1 MAVEEAFGTHYLK
14 QRILTE
20 FALAGH
26 IGITVETA
34 TDRLLVLSAPLA
46 ANSNYKGTAFAGSL
60 FSLAALTGW
69 AWLTRYI
76 AQHELGADVVIQA
89 SEIHYLAPVTGEFK
103 ASLLAPDRDD
113 LAKFRKMLQRAGRG
127 RIRLLVDIHDGAVLA
142 TRFEGLFAAA
152 ARGPQESSA
161 TREV

>member
-1 MAVEEAFGTHYLK
+1 MAVAESFGTEYLEK
-14 QRILTE
+14 RILTE

-34 TDRLLVLSAPLA
+34 TDRLLVLRAPLA
-46 ANSNYKGTAFAGSL
+46 ANANYKGTAFGGSL

-76 AQHELGADVVIQA
+76 ATHELGADAVIQA
-89 SEIHYLAPVTGEFK
+89 SEIRYLAPVTGEFK
-103 ASLLAPDRDD
+103 ASLHAPDPDTV
-113 LAKFRKMLQRAGRG
+113 AKFRKMLQRAGRG

-142 TRFEGLFAAA
+142 AQFEGVFAAA
-152 ARGPQESSA
+152 ACEP
-161 TREV
+161 